1 MAAGRFSPTDAHPM
15 ALCILSYDVRH
26 SCVVDVARDGIPI
39 VQMEFQNVP
48 GAAGAAA
55 EAAAILAAMC
65 FSVEIKAVAATHFW
79 LFCKGL

>member
-39 VQMEFQNVP
+39 VQMEFQNVQ
-48 GAAGAAA
+48 GAAA
-55 EAAAILAAMC
+55 AAAAILAGMC
-65 FSVEIKAVAATHFW
+65 LSVETKAVAATHFW